1 MDNFKLNG
9 IGKFNGGE
17 FYDVTING
25 IGTLNGDLNSENLI
39 INGMFT
45 SKGEIKVKNKI
56 DINGSSK
63 FEKTVKKPSKN
74 YDSNFVQIDKSQII
88 TRKKPLFIL
97 VC

>member
-17 FYDVTING
+17 FYDVTVNG

-63 FEKTVKKPSKN
+63 FEKTVKCHE
-74 YDSNFVQIDKSQII
+74 
-88 TRKKPLFIL
+88 LE
-97 VC
+97 

>member
-17 FYDVTING
+17 FYDVTVNG

-45 SKGEIKVKNKI
+45 SKVKLK
-56 DINGSSK
+56 
-63 FEKTVKKPSKN
+63 
-74 YDSNFVQIDKSQII
+74 
-88 TRKKPLFIL
+88 
-97 VC
+97 